1 MMVCRFNTSS
11 HFSFLFK
18 KQEAAI
24 RSCAVFCTLA
34 FQGFSREDNFM
45 YKFGYRDR
53 FSFFADDYYDKP
65 TAYTD
70 NPFPFQNSSSRL
82 RERCRLIIAHG
93 IIYNLQGRFDIRC
106 EGSHYILNPGDMF
119 IVRES
124 EGHTVTPLDYPSECF
139 DSSFSLHYFRI
150 PDPEFR
156 LYKPFTERPLG
167 VGNVIAGK
175 HLNHELIRSA
185 CYHIASTTDVYMRRI
200 AVMGMLEVVLSEIVR
215 AHKPENYVEPYER
228 DPLTVEILDYIN
240 THLNSDDLD
249 PDALAAHFYVSRSQL
264 NRMIKGGTGF
274 TLWNYITCKRLSR
287 AYYLIQAGV
296 SNKDAAHMS
305 GFQDYSTFYKAYIRV
320 KGFSPKDDRPSESF
334 DPFLTNFY
342 QLDESANLF

>member
-1 MMVCRFNTSS
+1 
-11 HFSFLFK
+11 
-18 KQEAAI
+18 
-24 RSCAVFCTLA
+24 
-34 FQGFSREDNFM
+34 M
-45 YKFGYRDR
+45 YKFGYKDR
-53 FSFFADDYYDKP
+53 FSFFVNDYYEKP
-65 TAYTD
+65 IEYADSPT
-70 NPFPFQNSSSRL
+70 PFRNSSSRF

-93 IIYNLQGRFDIRC
+93 FIYNLQGHFEIRC
-106 EGSHYILNPGDMF
+106 EGSRYVLYPGDLF

-124 EGHTVTPLDYPSECF
+124 EGHTVTPIDYPCECF

-167 VGNVIAGK
+167 VGNVIGAA
-175 HLNHELIRSA
+175 HLNHELIRSCCRHVA
-185 CYHIASTTDVYMRRI
+185 TADDVYMRRI
-200 AVMGMLEVVLSEIVR
+200 AVMGALENVLSEISRV
-215 AHKPENYVEPYER
+215 HKPENYTVPVER

-240 THLNSDDLD
+240 SHLNSDDLE
-249 PDALAAHFYVSRSQL
+249 PDALAARFYVSRSQL

-334 DPFLTNFY
+334 DPLLTNFY
-342 QLDESANLF
+342 QLDESAKIF